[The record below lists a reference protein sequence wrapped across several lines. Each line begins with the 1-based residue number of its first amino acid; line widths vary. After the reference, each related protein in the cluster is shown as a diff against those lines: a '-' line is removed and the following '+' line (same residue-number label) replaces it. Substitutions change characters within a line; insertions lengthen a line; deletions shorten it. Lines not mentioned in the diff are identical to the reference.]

1 MDSIAELIENRRFYH
16 VFQPICH
23 LPQKRTV
30 GYEALIRSTSPVGP
44 DELFQRAMEQQK
56 LFHLDTLS
64 ILRAIQ
70 AFFAERLQ
78 EKKELLFVNIY
89 PSTII
94 DEHFPGFIDGLVS
107 RYRPYVKRIV
117 LEIHESI
124 IEQKIWM
131 NPLFIRRIALLRKRG
146 FMIALD
152 DVGEAEK
159 RQSARRR

>member
-1 MDSIAELIENRRFYH
+1 M
-16 VFQPICH
+16 
-23 LPQKRTV
+23 
-30 GYEALIRSTSPVGP
+30 
-44 DELFQRAMEQQK
+44 
-56 LFHLDTLS
+56 DTLS

-117 LEIHESI
+117 LEINESI
-124 IEQKIWM
+124 LEQKIWM

-152 DVGEAEK
+152 KGEAHLILEGIEQEEDYSRAAALGVSIAQGYYLGRPGRLK
-159 RQSARRR
+159 SDTCNRQILEE